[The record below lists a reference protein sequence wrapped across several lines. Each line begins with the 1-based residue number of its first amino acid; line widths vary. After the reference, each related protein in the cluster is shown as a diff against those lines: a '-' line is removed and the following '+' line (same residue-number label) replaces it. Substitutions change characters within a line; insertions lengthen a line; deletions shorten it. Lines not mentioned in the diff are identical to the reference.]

1 MVTRRDATALIAA
14 MGLGPAVLPW
24 REAGAGEHARDLPTD
39 PVEQNAARVRILGRT
54 DEGESYWQGASR
66 IYALTPDGV
75 TPLLES
81 RGGERSWWR
90 PDGQGIYRRYPSS
103 INFFIDPET
112 GAFIDAFEN
121 PLTGRTVRLEPAL
134 QRRQDGEVFTPRGSY
149 FPNSRARFP
158 EMYDDQPLDLD
169 WRVDNGS
176 IRLFEIEKFAP
187 VARRPIYET
196 YTYFAPAGV
205 ALDESAVQSP
215 AVRAGWFVGS
225 FSHWLDMADVEGY
238 MVWHFESTK
247 VFTLE
252 DLGEDYIAHAR
263 ARNPLFDVSPEF
275 DEGPDYLETV
285 ERRRSAKDRPG
296 PHSD

>member
-14 MGLGPAVLPW
+14 MGLGHAVLPW
-24 REAGAGEHARDLPTD
+24 RQASAGEHAPELPTD
-39 PVEQNAARVRILGRT
+39 PVEQNAARVRILGRL

-103 INFFIDPET
+103 INYFIDPHT

-158 EMYDDQPLDLD
+158 EMYDDQPLDLE

-187 VARRPIYET
+187 VARRPIFET
-196 YTYFAPAGV
+196 YTYFAPAEV
-205 ALDESAVQSP
+205 ALDDSAALSP
-215 AVRAGWFVGS
+215 AVRTGWFVGS

-247 VFTLE
+247 VFALE

-263 ARNPLFDVSPEF
+263 SGNALFDVSPEF
-275 DEGPDYLETV
+275 DEGPDYIETV
-285 ERRRSAKDRPG
+285 ERRRSAED
-296 PHSD
+296 